1 MRLDTMYAK
10 PIEVGDHPKWNHF
23 DVIFL
28 EQYKTHR
35 GGEGASRV
43 GMEWEDRKLIFTQT
57 GKKKI
62 A

>member
-1 MRLDTMYAK
+1 MYAK
-10 PIEVGDHPKWNHF
+10 PIEVGDHPKWNDF

-28 EQYKTHR
+28 EQYKTQ

-43 GMEWEDRKLIFTQT
+43 GMEWEDGKLIFTQT

>member
-1 MRLDTMYAK
+1 MYAK
-10 PIEVGDHPKWNHF
+10 PIEVGDHPKWNDF

-43 GMEWEDRKLIFTQT
+43 GMEWEDGKLIFTQT